1 MRQSLTIAVAQPTS
15 VLYDVDFNVACH
27 AASIRDALARVVV
40 FPELSV
46 TGYAMDVQPIDLDD
60 EQLAPI
66 VRACGESRTVAL
78 VGAPTLGD
86 AGATH
91 ISTLRIDADGVT
103 CAYNKL
109 WLGGEEPG
117 SFSPG
122 TGPAVITVEGW
133 RLGLAIC
140 RDTGIEEHAAATAAL
155 GMDVYVAS
163 VCETEDDR
171 HVQPS
176 RAARITKDHR
186 VWVVVASFAGPTGGG
201 FAETAGRSA
210 IWRPDGTTAAELDR
224 QPGQVSRTTLPRPS
238 GVL

>member
-1 MRQSLTIAVAQPTS
+1 MRQFLTIAVAQPAST
-15 VLYDVDFNVACH
+15 LYDVDFNVEWH
-27 AASIRDALARVVV
+27 ASAIRDAEARVIV

-46 TGYAMDVQPIDLDD
+46 TGYAMDVQPIDPDD
-60 EQLAPI
+60 DRLAPI
-66 VRACGESRTVAL
+66 VSACEASGTIAL
-78 VGAPTLGD
+78 IGAPTKGD

-91 ISTLRIDADGVT
+91 ISTLRVDGDGVT

-122 TGPAVITVEGW
+122 TGPAVITVDGW

-163 VCETEDDR
+163 VCETEDDCL
-171 HVQPS
+171 VQSS
-176 RAARITKDHR
+176 RAARVIADHH
-186 VWVVVASFAGPTGGG
+186 VWVATASFAGPTGGG

-210 IWRPDGTTAAELDR
+210 IWRPDGKTATELDR
-224 QPGQVSRTTLPRPS
+224 EPGQIASAKLERIS
-238 GVL
+238 GA